1 MISSYP
7 ASDAISIETCPF
19 TPPCAL
25 PIYAIVPSCYTSVE
39 NISSLIPR
47 TIRHCLCNA
56 THTTSVA
63 AVWDIGVAATSDS
76 TRYQIRVETV
86 HAGLTSMSILFY
98 VTRTPA
104 L

>member
-1 MISSYP
+1 M
-7 ASDAISIETCPF
+7 
-19 TPPCAL
+19 
-25 PIYAIVPSCYTSVE
+25 VPSCYTSAE

-47 TIRHCLCNA
+47 TIRHCLCKA

-63 AVWDIGVAATSDS
+63 AVWDTGVAAASDS

-86 HAGLTSMSILFY
+86 RAGLTSLAVLFS

-104 L
+104 LQTGPDRAE